1 MKGQGDCAGHAP
13 VGAKSGENWR
23 RVFERRCC
31 FDVTKWMNRRSTLVP
46 NEGDMFDIYLNGRRD
61 LLVVPRGFAIPA
73 GLDGSWR
80 RKKRAV
86 RSVSDVIR
94 QDVQQRGYH
103 RRSLISNRS
112 KTAVETPSNA

>member
-1 MKGQGDCAGHAP
+1 
-13 VGAKSGENWR
+13 
-23 RVFERRCC
+23 
-31 FDVTKWMNRRSTLVP
+31 
-46 NEGDMFDIYLNGRRD
+46 MFDIYVNGRRD
-61 LLVVPRGFAIPA
+61 LLVVPRGFAIPT
-73 GLDGSWR
+73 GLAGSWK

-112 KTAVETPSNA
+112 KTAVETSSDA

>member
-1 MKGQGDCAGHAP
+1 MKEKRDKYGRNLEKTRVGSLSVTVASMSPNVWTGDL
-13 VGAKSGENWR
+13 
-23 RVFERRCC
+23 
-31 FDVTKWMNRRSTLVP
+31 RSCQTRD
-46 NEGDMFDIYLNGRRD
+46 DMFDIYLNGRRD

-73 GLDGSWR
+73 GLDGSWK

-112 KTAVETPSNA
+112 KTSVETSSRA